1 MPEPYQLRMIQEVL
15 PDKFGLIIKSN
26 TSSIS
31 KNDDSDIKYYFE
43 NFIKNNSKKFL
54 PEFITR
60 QIKNEDNKR
69 IEKIL
74 LNFIDDYCKEI
85 RKNIRTSLRRIK
97 RVNLIE
103 S

>member
-43 NFIKNNSKKFL
+43 NFIKN
-54 PEFITR
+54 
-60 QIKNEDNKR
+60 
-69 IEKIL
+69 
-74 LNFIDDYCKEI
+74 
-85 RKNIRTSLRRIK
+85 
-97 RVNLIE
+97 
-103 S
+103 